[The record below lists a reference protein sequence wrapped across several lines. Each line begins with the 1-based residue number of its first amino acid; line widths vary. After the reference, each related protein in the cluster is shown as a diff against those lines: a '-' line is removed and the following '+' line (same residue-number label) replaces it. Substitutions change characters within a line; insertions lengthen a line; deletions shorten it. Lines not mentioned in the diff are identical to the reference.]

1 MKRTPDSARTPANP
15 RPHGTT
21 RSAATAAAVACL
33 ALGALGT
40 ATGTAQAATT
50 ADPAPGA
57 PAVATAADVTAAR
70 AAATAPATLDTLS
83 RFFARDGVVARSAA
97 QPRAEGAT
105 VPVLTLSPEF
115 VAKKAGAPV
124 ARTEFLAT
132 PAVSADGQ
140 KASVWTARSGSGW
153 EVINIATGDDEF
165 RYARAGAAKLP
176 GGTVFREPQT
186 DSWYVTKGSRV
197 LPLDEDATRA
207 IGARGTTLAAYQNR
221 VTAAYGDKLPGSAY
235 AKKGFAGGYEA
246 AANGATSA
254 ADGGAPAGP
263 VERADR
269 AAANGGSAVT
279 AASAAAGAGAV
290 TVLALTGF
298 AALRRRRSAHRA

>member
-1 MKRTPDSARTPANP
+1 MKRTPDSARTPATP
-15 RPHGTT
+15 RPSGTT
-21 RSAATAAAVACL
+21 RSAVTAAAVACL
-33 ALGALGT
+33 ALGALG
-40 ATGTAQAATT
+40 AGTGTARAATT
-50 ADPAPGA
+50 ADPAPVA
-57 PAVATAADVTAAR
+57 ATAAEVTAAR

-105 VPVLTLSPEF
+105 VPVLTLSPDF
-115 VAKKAGAPV
+115 VAKKPGAPV

-140 KASVWTARSGSGW
+140 KASVWTARGGTGW

-207 IGARGTTLAAYQNR
+207 VGARGTTLAAYQNR

-235 AKKGFAGGYEA
+235 AKKGFAGGYDA

-254 ADGGAPAGP
+254 TDGGAPAGP

-298 AALRRRRSAHRA
+298 AALRRRRSAHRV

>member
-1 MKRTPDSARTPANP
+1 MKRTPDSARTTATP
-15 RPHGTT
+15 RPGGTT

-33 ALGALGT
+33 ALGALGA
-40 ATGTAQAATT
+40 ATGTARAATT
-50 ADPAPGA
+50 AEPAP
-57 PAVATAADVTAAR
+57 VTATAADVTAAR
-70 AAATAPATLDTLS
+70 AAATAPDTLDTLS

-97 QPRAEGAT
+97 QPRAGGAT
-105 VPVLTLSPEF
+105 VPVFTLSPDF

-140 KASVWTARSGSGW
+140 KASVWTARSGPDW
-153 EVINIATGDDEF
+153 QVINIATGDDEF
-165 RYARAGAAKLP
+165 RYTRAGATKLP

-186 DSWYVTKGSRV
+186 DAWYVTDGSKV
-197 LPLDEDATRA
+197 LPLDEDATKA
-207 IGARGTTLAAYQNR
+207 IGARGTTLAAYQDR
-221 VTAAYGDKLPGSAY
+221 VTAAYGDKLPGSGY
-235 AKKGFAGGYEA
+235 AKKGMAGGYDA
-246 AANGATSA
+246 TAPAVTSA
-254 ADGGAPAGP
+254 ADGEAKAGP

-269 AAANGGSAVT
+269 ASANGGSAVT

-290 TVLALTGF
+290 TVLALTGV